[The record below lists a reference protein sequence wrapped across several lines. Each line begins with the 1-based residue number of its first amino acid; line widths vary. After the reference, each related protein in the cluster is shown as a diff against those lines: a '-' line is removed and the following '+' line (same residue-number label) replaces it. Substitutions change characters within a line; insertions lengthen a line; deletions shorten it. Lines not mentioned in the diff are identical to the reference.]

1 MKQTKT
7 VITLKDNIADT
18 LFIPLYMRCLENR
31 EEHPIFRDSFACKL
45 VDKIDF
51 DFSKYDGAKK
61 SATGVAIRA
70 RYFDEM
76 TKQFIEKNENPVIVH
91 IGCGLDTRYKRLEP
105 VLAEKVVFYDL
116 DIPEVIDLR
125 EKLLPAS
132 ENNEYLRSSMFDTSW
147 MDEIKNNHPRGQ
159 FLFVAEGVLMYFEKD
174 RVESLFADLA
184 ARFTSARLLF
194 DVTNSWMCKNS
205 HKHDTVKLTNASFK
219 LDLDDDK
226 EIETWANNI
235 KLEEV
240 AYYSDFEEWKRG
252 GLFLYW
258 LMKLIPKFKNSS
270 RILQVSID
278 W

>member
-7 VITLKDNIADT
+7 VNTIKNNIADT

-31 EEHPIFRDSFACKL
+31 EKQPIFRDSFACKL

-51 DFSKYDGAKK
+51 DFSRYDGAKK

-105 VLAEKVVFYDL
+105 KLAQKVVFYDL

-132 ENNEYLRSSMFDTSW
+132 ENNEYLRSSMFDPSW
-147 MDEIKNNHPRGQ
+147 MDEIKNNHPQAQ

-174 RVESLFADLA
+174 RVKSLFADLA
-184 ARFTSARLLF
+184 ARFTSARILF

-226 EIETWANNI
+226 ETETWANNI

-258 LMKLIPKFKNSS
+258 LMKLVPKIKNSS